1 MVEIKEEKKIVVVDD
16 KRYVIIIRESIK
28 MMVEFVGISEL
39 CDEVVV
45 MFCEDVSY
53 RLKEVI

>member
-28 MMVEFVGISEL
+28 MMVELVGISEL

-45 MFCEDVSY
+45 MFCEDVFY

>member
-1 MVEIKEEKKIVVVDD
+1 MVDIKEEKKIAVVDD

>member
-1 MVEIKEEKKIVVVDD
+1 MVDIKEEKKIVVVDD

-45 MFCEDVSY
+45 MFCEDVFY

>member
-1 MVEIKEEKKIVVVDD
+1 MVDIKEEKKIVVVDD

-28 MMVEFVGISEL
+28 MMVELVGISEL

-45 MFCEDVSY
+45 MFCEDVLY

>member
-45 MFCEDVSY
+45 MFCEDVVY

>member
-28 MMVEFVGISEL
+28 MMVELVGISEL

>member
-1 MVEIKEEKKIVVVDD
+1 MVDIKEEKKIVVVDD

-28 MMVEFVGISEL
+28 MMVELVGISEL

>member
-28 MMVEFVGISEL
+28 MMVELVGISEL

-45 MFCEDVSY
+45 MFCEDVLY

>member
-1 MVEIKEEKKIVVVDD
+1 MVDVKEEKKIAVVDD

-45 MFCEDVSY
+45 MFCEDVVY

>member
-1 MVEIKEEKKIVVVDD
+1 MVDIKEEKKIVVVDD

-28 MMVEFVGISEL
+28 MMVELVGISEL

-45 MFCEDVSY
+45 MFCEDVFY

>member
-45 MFCEDVSY
+45 MFCEDVFY

>member
-1 MVEIKEEKKIVVVDD
+1 MVEIKEEKKIAVVDD

-45 MFCEDVSY
+45 MFCEDVFY

>member
-1 MVEIKEEKKIVVVDD
+1 MVEIKEEKKIAVVDD

-28 MMVEFVGISEL
+28 MMVELVGISEL